1 MNGELEAQLG
11 VVMAFFAWSNLGSP
25 CDRNSVRLR
34 QLNSPLPVRST
45 STLSLLIFRRTSLEY
60 SRRSGVVPLRRR
72 CESFSVFLGNHII
85 DAITCR

>member
-11 VVMAFFAWSNLGSP
+11 VVIAFFAWSNLGSL
-25 CDRNSVRLR
+25 CDRVHLR

-60 SRRSGVVPLRRR
+60 PRRSCVVSLRRR
-72 CESFSVFLGNHII
+72 CESF
-85 DAITCR
+85 